1 MADTGNR
8 QPTAGRAEGP
18 ADPAGEGPAAPGQ
31 RRPTAPTESA
41 LPGDELGQ
49 AWLAARAGLTVTHLD
64 TAAAGVPSGAVRA
77 AQTAYLATEASL
89 GSYAAQYEVAAGP
102 LAVARG
108 TLAGLL
114 DPALRA
120 ADVAFHHSATS
131 ALAALLAAWP
141 LPPGGRV
148 GIVPS
153 DFRSNW
159 LALLDRAARDG
170 LELVDLPTQPD
181 GRLDVDRLARGD
193 GPAALDG
200 LDLVMFPEVPSQR
213 GIVQPTAAVAALCR
227 AAGVPLLLD
236 VAQSL
241 GQVDVTAAGATGGVT
256 AYAGTSRKW
265 LCGPRGVGFV
275 AVRPDFAERLGV
287 AAASGYAAGWEP
299 DPAAP
304 GGSRVVPAPGLS
316 RFDVG
321 EAPVAGWLG
330 FAAALAEHADAGP
343 GAVRARIHALAGA
356 ARRRLDGLA
365 GWRLGEDVDSPC
377 GIVTLLPAAGVDP
390 AAVKDR
396 LAGEERIL
404 TTAIGPA
411 RARDAVPVLRVSP
424 PVHATLADLDRLAEA
439 LERLSH

>member
-1 MADTGNR
+1 MGNTESR
-8 QPTAGRAEGP
+8 PSSAGGEAGP
-18 ADPAGEGPAAPGQ
+18 ADRRPAAPGQ
-31 RRPTAPTESA
+31 RRPAATAEPA
-41 LPGDELGQ
+41 LPGDELGR

-64 TAAAGVPSGAVRA
+64 TAASGVPSSGVLA
-77 AQTAYLATEASL
+77 AQTTYLAAEATV
-89 GSYAAQYEVAAGP
+89 GSYVAQHEVAAGP
-102 LAVARG
+102 LAAARG

-120 ADVAFHHSATS
+120 GDVVFHHSATS
-131 ALAALLAAWP
+131 AFAALLAAWP
-141 LPPGGRV
+141 LPRGGRV

-159 LALLDRAARDG
+159 LALLARAGRDE
-170 LELVDLPTQPD
+170 LELVDLPTLPD
-181 GRLDVDRLARGD
+181 GRLDLGRLTRGD
-193 GPAALDG
+193 GPGALDR
-200 LDLVMFPEVPSQR
+200 LDLVAFPEVPSQR

-275 AVRPDFAERLGV
+275 AVRPDFVERLGV
-287 AAASGYAAGWEP
+287 AAASGHAAGWEP

-304 GGSRVVPAPGLS
+304 AGSRVVPAPGVG

-321 EAPVAGWLG
+321 EAPVAAWLG
-330 FAAALAEHADAGP
+330 FGAALAEHAAAGP
-343 GAVRARIHALAGA
+343 GAVRARVHALAGA

-377 GIVTLLPAAGVDP
+377 GIVTLLPRAGVDP
-390 AAVKDR
+390 PAVQAR
-396 LAGEERIL
+396 LAQDERIL

-424 PVHATLADLDRLAEA
+424 PVHATLADLDRLAGA
-439 LERLSH
+439 LERLSR